1 MNRPSPAAA
10 PPIGSR
16 AVWHDAECGAYGADL
31 VVWERVA
38 ELCDGPILDLGAGTG
53 RVALHLAR
61 RGHRVVAVDSDREL
75 IAALGARAAAH
86 DLPVRAVNAD
96 VRNFRRRSHFGLIVA
111 PMQLVHLLGGPGGR
125 RTMLEAVAASLRPG
139 GEFYAALLDD
149 PLPPLGPPAP
159 DTPPPLPDV
168 REVDGWV
175 HSSLPVA
182 IRISDEAIAIE
193 RLRQLVSPEG
203 ALTEELDLIRLDRL
217 TPATFE
223 SEARACG
230 LEPMPRLPIVETDD
244 HIGSVIVRLR
254 GPE

>member
-1 MNRPSPAAA
+1 MSRPATPAA

-16 AVWHDAECGAYGADL
+16 VVWHDAECGAYGADL

-61 RGHRVVAVDSDREL
+61 RGHQVVAVDSDPEL

-86 DLPVRAVNAD
+86 DLPVTAVSAD
-96 VRNFRRRSHFGLIVA
+96 VRNFQRSSHFGLIVA

-125 RTMLEAVAASLRPG
+125 RMMLEAVAASLRPG

-149 PLPPLGPPAP
+149 PLPPLGPPTP
-159 DTPPPLPDV
+159 DSPPPLPDV

-182 IRISDEAIAIE
+182 IRISDEAIVIE

-203 ALTEELDLIRLDRL
+203 ALTEELDSIRLDRL
-217 TPATFE
+217 TPAGFE
-223 SEARACG
+223 SEAQACG

>member
-1 MNRPSPAAA
+1 VSRPSPAAA

-16 AVWHDAECGAYGADL
+16 VVWHDAECGAYAADL
-31 VVWERVA
+31 AVWERVA
-38 ELCDGPILDLGAGTG
+38 GLREGPILDLGAGTG
-53 RVALHLAR
+53 RVSLHLAR
-61 RGHRVVAVDSDREL
+61 RGHRVVAVDSDPEL
-75 IAALGARAAAH
+75 IAALRARAEAL
-86 DLPVRAVNAD
+86 DLPVTAVNAD
-96 VRNFRRRSHFGLIVA
+96 VRSFQRASHFGLIVA
-111 PMQLVHLLGGPGGR
+111 PMQLVHLLDGWRGR
-125 RTMLEAVAASLRPG
+125 RMMLEAVAASLRPA

-149 PLPPLGPPAP
+149 PLPPLGRPTP

-168 REVDGWV
+168 REIDGWI

-203 ALTEELDLIRLDRL
+203 TLTEQLDLTRLDRL
-217 TPATFE
+217 TPNTLEA
-223 SEARACG
+223 EARACG
-230 LEPMPRLPIVETDD
+230 LEPLPRLPIVETDD

>member
-1 MNRPSPAAA
+1 VNRPSPPAA
-10 PPIGSR
+10 PPIGSSV
-16 AVWHDAECGAYGADL
+16 VWHDAECGAYGADL

-38 ELCDGPILDLGAGTG
+38 ELCAGPILDLGAGTG

-61 RGHRVVAVDSDREL
+61 RGHRVVAVDRAPEL
-75 IAALGARAAAH
+75 TAALGARAAAH
-86 DLPVRAVNAD
+86 DLPVTAVTAD
-96 VRNFRRRSHFGLIVA
+96 VRSFQRSSHFGLILA
-111 PMQLVHLLGGPGGR
+111 PMQLVHLLGGRRGR
-125 RTMLEAVAASLRPG
+125 RMMLEAVEASLRPG

-149 PLPPLGPPAP
+149 PLPPLGPPTPEA
-159 DTPPPLPDV
+159 PPPLPDV

-193 RLRQLVSPEG
+193 RLRQLVSPQG
-203 ALTEELDLIRLDRL
+203 TLTEELDVVRLDRL

-223 SEARACG
+223 SEAEACG
-230 LEPMPRLPIVETDD
+230 LRPLPRLPIIETDD

-254 GPE
+254 GSE